1 MMANWKVGY
10 TGVTRLAWG
19 YFFLYFDFNLGPVSI
34 LPDFV
39 GYLLFLSG
47 IGLLQEERRD
57 LALLR
62 PLAILLAIWH
72 TALWGGDWLGLSLA
86 ERLPILYLIVS
97 LASLY
102 FHFQLLT
109 DCADLAQRYQG
120 PGDGLDQRLL
130 WWRTVQTLLLTAAD
144 GLTVLP
150 QSTLRDTAVIVM
162 AVVILIA
169 CVCLMR
175 ALFALRRVFLPQS
188 EEE

>member
-72 TALWGGDWLGLSLA
+72 TALWGGDWLG
-86 ERLPILYLIVS
+86 
-97 LASLY
+97 
-102 FHFQLLT
+102 
-109 DCADLAQRYQG
+109 
-120 PGDGLDQRLL
+120 
-130 WWRTVQTLLLTAAD
+130 WTA
-144 GLTVLP
+144 
-150 QSTLRDTAVIVM
+150 
-162 AVVILIA
+162 
-169 CVCLMR
+169 
-175 ALFALRRVFLPQS
+175 
-188 EEE
+188 

>member
-1 MMANWKVGY
+1 MADREVGY
-10 TGVTRLAWG
+10 TGVSRLAWG
-19 YFFLYFDFNLGPVSI
+19 YFFLYVDINLGPVSA

-39 GYLLFLSG
+39 GYVLFLSG

-62 PLAILLAIWH
+62 PLGILLAVWH
-72 TALWGGDWLGLSLA
+72 TALWGGDWLALSLA
-86 ERLPILYLIVS
+86 AELPILALIAG
-97 LASLY
+97 LAELY

-109 DCADLAQRYQG
+109 DCAALARRYQG

-130 WWRTVQTLLLTAAD
+130 WWRTVQTLLLTAAN
-144 GLTVLP
+144 LLAVLP
-150 QSTLRDTAVIVM
+150 QSTLRDTAVVVL
-162 AVVILIA
+162 AVVLLIA

>member
-1 MMANWKVGY
+1 MENREVGY
-10 TGVTRLAWG
+10 TGVSRLAWG
-19 YFFLYFDFNLGPVSI
+19 YFFLYFDFNLGPVSV

-57 LALLR
+57 LTLLR
-62 PLAILLAIWH
+62 PLGILLALWH
-72 TALWGGDWLGLSLA
+72 TALWAGDWLGLSLA
-86 ERLPILYLIVS
+86 QQLPVLNLVVG

-109 DCADLAQRYQG
+109 DCAALAQRYQG
-120 PGDGLDQRLL
+120 PGEGLDQRLL
-130 WWRTVQTLLLTAAD
+130 GWRTVQTLLLTAAD
-144 GLTVLP
+144 VLTFLP
-150 QSTLRDTAVIVM
+150 QSTLRDTAVVVM
-162 AVVILIA
+162 AVVVLVA

-175 ALFALRRVFLPQS
+175 ALFALRRVFLPRP

>member
-1 MMANWKVGY
+1 MVGWEARY
-10 TGVTRLAWG
+10 TGVSRLAWG
-19 YFFLYFDFNLGPVSI
+19 YFFLYFDFNLGPISV

-47 IGLLQEERRD
+47 IGLLQRERRD

-62 PLAILLAIWH
+62 PLGILLAVWH
-72 TALWGGDWLGLSLA
+72 TALWGGDWLALSLA
-86 ERLPILYLIVS
+86 ERLPIVYLIAG

-109 DCADLAQRYQG
+109 DCAALARRYQG

-130 WWRTVQTLLLTAAD
+130 WWRTVQTLLLTAAAV
-144 GLTVLP
+144 LAVLP
-150 QSTLRDTAVIVM
+150 QSTLRDAAVVVM

-188 EEE
+188 EEV